1 MHVVTRRIILYICI
15 LFLSAC
21 GVKTFQLI
29 EPPSSSNNPNISNGS
44 VIDSPELRNSVT
56 FIARNISGFS
66 NSGTEVFYRIYTSQ
80 EDLQNDAKS
89 INSANKEYSE
99 NGYKKLISLGYKEI
113 TSKSTGVNPLID
125 ENGGNV
131 TIFLSTTDSESA
143 NVSGINEVPLRYN
156 RLPFNFDS
164 SKTDSKVPSS
174 NDSDFNFN
182 SDSTS
187 HYFVNLYAVSTGS
200 DIASGNFGTHSEL
213 LSLGFLYY
221 EAK

>member
-1 MHVVTRRIILYICI
+1 M
-15 LFLSAC
+15 FL
-21 GVKTFQLI
+21 
-29 EPPSSSNNPNISNGS
+29 NP
-44 VIDSPELRNSVT
+44 
-56 FIARNISGFS
+56 
-66 NSGTEVFYRIYTSQ
+66 GTEVFYRIYTSQ